1 MEVYDGI
8 WMYREVYGGK
18 KVHGGIFVNKQ
29 PDSDPINSPP
39 AFFTD
44 ADAWR
49 VGRVVHVERL
59 FVVF

>member
-1 MEVYDGI
+1 MFISVTYLASSAP
-8 WMYREVYGGK
+8 
-18 KVHGGIFVNKQ
+18 IFVNKQ